1 MAAAAFSPFLKK
13 ALGSK
18 RIWRGGLELGLW
30 MGLGA
35 PLQAQPAPALY
46 CGLYGLA
53 CSKSVHVLTVFRVL
67 GKISG
72 YVPKFLQSNAWPC
85 LASALGP
92 GTLCAER

>member
-35 PLQAQPAPALY
+35 LLQAQPAPALY
-46 CGLYGLA
+46 CGLCGLA
-53 CSKSVHVLTVFRVL
+53 CSKSVRFLTVFRVCSR
-67 GKISG
+67 I
-72 YVPKFLQSNAWPC
+72 PAC
-85 LASALGP
+85 
-92 GTLCAER
+92 